1 MTNVVNL
8 ALTKAL
14 VDKRFA
20 EEIEEFRKQ
29 VGPQGPSGP
38 KGDKGDTG
46 PSGKDGIG
54 LVGPQGPAGVQG
66 LKGDTIRG
74 PRGLQ
79 GPNGLRGPAGP
90 QGDVGPQ
97 GIGIQG
103 EVGPQGEAGEDGRG
117 IKKATLSEDGRLLIE
132 YDNGDVVSVGK
143 VQVNIENR
151 YEGGSGL
158 PAGHFALYDAEFNQQ
173 NELILVCN
181 NGKRINAGSPSIP
194 DVPDPIDPD
203 SLELNPT
210 FTYDVNSNITR
221 IDYANGRYKIFSYDV
236 DANLETLVYYKI
248 ESTLTRTYN
257 YDAQGRLSSI
267 NDVEL

>member
-54 LVGPQGPAGVQG
+54 LVGPQGPAGAQG

-158 PAGHFALYDAEFNQQ
+158 PAGHFALYDAEFQPN
-173 NELILVCN
+173 NDLILVCN
-181 NGKRINAGSPSIP
+181 NGKRINAGAPNLAVGSYTWS
-194 DVPDPIDPD
+194 
-203 SLELNPT
+203 
-210 FTYDVNSNITR
+210 
-221 IDYANGRYKIFSYDV
+221 DYANGPSEVPVLAATIASGEVYSYV
-236 DANLETLVYYKI
+236 YGATTLYRHIPTANPYGDAFYSNFDGTNLSGLVV
-248 ESTLTRTYN
+248 SR
-257 YDAQGRLSSI
+257 SI
-267 NDVEL
+267 SI